1 MVQDHSAPVR
11 DISVTVMLSYV
22 EVTFSILS
30 PTENGGGQFRVIR
43 GEPTEAVHLYIPI
56 ASTLLGPQETLDKYL
71 SVE

>member
-22 EVTFSILS
+22 EVTFSIFS
-30 PTENGGGQFRVIR
+30 PTENGGSQLRVIR
-43 GEPTEAVHLYIPI
+43 GESTEAIHLYIPI
-56 ASTLLGPQETLDKYL
+56 SSTLLGPQETLDKYL